1 MFKKFNNTVINMNQV
16 IAVKRIGCSL
26 RFFFVGEKEYI
37 TVGFESYADADKA
50 LDIIAEVE
58 KNV

>member
-1 MFKKFNNTVINMNQV
+1 MFMKFNNTVINMNQV
-16 IAVKRIGCSL
+16 IAVKRLGCTL
-26 RFFFVGEKEYI
+26 RFFFTDKNEYI